1 MDDFPWDQ
9 VDAGDLEG
17 LRVVLFSSST
27 ARRIRALQ
35 DLRDRIGSSLPSQT
49 HQPLIGLL
57 FKTYPRY
64 VDRPSRQAVQQ
75 CLRSLLKAPV
85 PTDDLKYLTQKLQ
98 AEAAKPALAPGPALV
113 LSEWCSIVLQI
124 LAEDPETPLSTVLDT
139 IAVDAKALEI
149 CLAANPRPAVKISAL
164 RVTRR
169 ALRAT
174 FSSATWGE
182 DAVRESVRRLTSDSA
197 TGQKNAPFLG
207 VISGVSARLPA
218 KKPIVEGEKKT
229 ILAFYIKELVGSKAA
244 PRAHIADAMGDF
256 FASFVT
262 YEDIAS
268 ELMPPFEKAML
279 RSPEIVFSGLLP
291 SLCAS
296 LPDDIDMSEL
306 LHSRL
311 LKHLLSSM
319 KSNNPAIRQGAVR
332 SFESLLSKS
341 KDQGLL
347 IKITGEVVG
356 PLKTQKITNPEQ
368 RAVYAQAVAAIS
380 PSVELSK
387 DVVQGFVPV
396 FSRESNEAALEQEI
410 KSFCKHLAFL
420 IQSNVKI
427 NDDVINTI
435 VKGSSD
441 KRVPFKKLWQLNVSE
456 VIWQVEPST
465 LANSEVEPLVNKFLR
480 KMKELYNEVFAN
492 PLPSAQ
498 GGSLST
504 AHVYLAL
511 LERSSATQSFDKAA
525 WEETAAQSM
534 VLDPKPS
541 FLLNPKAYSKLTAQA
556 EIQWA
561 VRALAAVTTSSKFE
575 KAEDA
580 AKTAWAQAFIYNIV
594 APGLHSNFREEAART
609 LTSVHLKNVAGIG
622 RMVTSALWAWM
633 LSFRTVEKESAP
645 VSAGPESERFLHVVV
660 KAICPPASTVQTVE
674 NATADLKDQLVGLLI
689 LCRPELI
696 PNTSW
701 ISSCLRTGTDPGDL
715 VREFADKCME
725 QLTRLQEDPVQ
736 SKVPQIDAAI
746 WSAAGELAFVAPD
759 AMVPRLASQIQDD
772 LNASRL
778 SKFTATDVAI
788 ARTPEGTM
796 FVDVLST
803 KSKQSAFDKNTKDY
817 DILKWEEELRAQLT
831 DKKGQKQK
839 KLSAEEQSKVKA
851 QLAKESEIREEVLQ
865 EIKRVE
871 RGSGIIQGLSDGPA
885 IDADGWINPAVSS
898 LLSMTQAGVGLFTG
912 DVVPKAYIK
921 CAEKLSSRLGPLRP
935 FVGIATLRAIG
946 KSHLAPE
953 MELEPLGQL
962 VTRILYRLRFASEQ
976 RPLDSTS
983 LAYVLPLLFLVLS
996 RNGIDELKGEV
1007 EGEQVLLAIEVL
1019 SFHSGSFTDERLPRE
1034 EVLECLLSA
1043 MQKYTQH
1050 YKLIKD
1056 TLFDFGRCIAP
1067 NINKTEL
1074 DILLKGTIVSDVSVR
1089 TSVLQVIE
1097 AELDLTDLD
1106 FSEHIW
1112 LECHDHVEE
1121 NSEIAESIWEENAL
1135 EVDESSFAKI
1145 VPYLASKDSQLRGA
1159 AARAL
1164 AHAIKTNPAVF
1175 NDIFA
1180 ELQSKYTVE
1189 IQPKAPEKDSYGMPK
1204 KIDGT
1209 DQWEFRSGIALAF
1222 EAMTSLFEGEQIV
1235 SFIRF
1240 LIERGPL
1247 IDKNSVVRAQ
1257 MAESGKSVIAARGQQ
1272 KVEELM
1278 KLLET
1283 TLETSDKGSQTSD
1296 LLNEAVVVLYGSLAQ
1311 HLKADDPRLQ
1321 TVIKRLI
1328 DTLPTPSETV
1338 QSAASVCLPP
1348 LIRLS
1353 RPQSGQYVQEMLDQL
1368 LQSKKYA
1375 TQRGAAYG
1383 LAGIVSGRGIA
1394 TLREF
1399 QIMSHL
1405 RDATENRKEPHQ
1417 RQGALLAYELF
1428 ATILGR
1434 TFEPYVIQIV
1444 PQLLAGFGDVNP
1456 DVRDACLDASKAC
1469 FSNLSSYGVKNIL
1482 PTLLDGLDDVQ
1493 WRSQKGACDLL
1504 GAMAYL
1510 DPQQLAASLPTI
1522 IPPLTVVLNDTHKE
1536 VRNAANRSLQR
1547 FGEVISNPEVKSLV
1561 NVLLKALSDPTKHTD
1576 EALDSLIKVSFVHYL
1591 DAPSL
1596 ALVVR
1601 ILERGLGDRSNTKRK
1616 AAQIIGSLAHLT
1628 ERKDLISH
1636 LPIIVSGLQLA
1647 IVDPV
1652 PTTRATAS
1660 KALGSL
1666 IEKLG
1671 EDALPDLIPNLMSTL
1686 KSDTGAGDRL
1696 GSAQALSEVLAG
1708 LGTTRLEETLPTI
1721 LQNVSSSKAAVREG
1735 FMTLF
1740 IFLPAC
1746 FGNSFAN
1753 YLSKII
1759 PPILA
1764 GLADDVDSIRET
1776 SLKAGRLLVKN
1787 FSSKAIDLLLPELE
1801 RGLADDSYRIRLSS
1815 VELVGDLLFSLT
1827 GITAKADGEEE
1838 EEEAAQAG
1846 QSLLEVLGEERRNKV
1861 LSALFICRCDTSGL
1875 VKSAAMAVWKALVA
1889 ASPKTLKEMVPTLS
1903 QFIIRRLGSSNMEHK
1918 VIASNALGDLI
1929 KKAGESV
1936 LSTLLPSLEEG
1947 LQSSPDVDVKQGICI
1962 ALKELIASAS
1972 VEALE
1977 DYEKVLISTVRVALV
1992 DNDEDV
1998 REAAAEAFDSLQQ
2011 ILGKKAVDQVLPH
2024 LLMLLRNNE
2033 DAEQALSA
2041 LLTLLT
2047 EETRANIILPNLIPT
2062 LLTSPI
2068 SAFNARAL
2076 ASLAEVAGSALTRRL
2091 PTILNS
2097 LMDDIVS
2104 TTDDSLREELSN
2116 AFDTILVSV
2125 DEYDG
2130 LNVMMNVMMTLMKH
2144 DDHRRRATAAVH
2156 LNKFFSGAG
2165 IDYSRYHQDLIR
2177 VLLISFDDH
2186 DKNVVKAA
2194 WTALC
2199 GLTSHLRKEE
2209 MEVLTIP
2216 TRQVLRSVGVP
2227 GANLPGFS
2235 LPKGITSILPIFLQ
2249 GLLNGSVDQR
2259 TQAALAIGDIIDR
2272 TGADSLKLFVTQI
2285 TGPLIR
2291 VVSERSVDIK
2301 CAIFFTLNKLL
2312 EKIPLAV
2319 KPFLPQLQR
2328 TFARGLADASSE
2340 TLRNRAAKGLGI
2352 LITLTPR
2359 VDPLIAELITGTKT
2373 PDIGVRNAMM
2383 KALQEVVGKAG
2394 ANMSE
2399 ASKNALL
2406 TLIDDDAS
2414 DQTDAVAI
2422 TNAKLLG
2429 ALVKVLPA
2437 ATAGPLIKNRVL
2449 AANMSHASILG
2460 LNALLVESPSSVTE
2474 TYSDETLAVITQG
2487 LTHKD
2492 PFISD
2497 NSVLAAGKYLLIE
2510 DEHRNFEVNKAIFEA
2525 LAPCIQVG
2533 TPADTRR
2540 LTLVVMRTVSRLHP
2554 ELTRP
2559 HLAVLAPPIFASV
2572 RDVVIPIKLAA
2583 EAAFLAIFSVEE
2595 AEGAVFDK
2603 YMAGP
2608 GAALAPGPK
2617 RSMSDYFKRVALRL
2631 ANQAR
2636 ERREA
2641 EGGQGGLGLSNDEAD
2656 DEKELWSIGKVDLGN
2671 GSFGDEVNL
2680 RTQKR
2685 LAASVVGCG
2694 KRKIWLDPN
2703 EMNEI
2708 SNANSRQTI
2717 RKLVSDGLIIRKPV
2731 TMHSRTRARELAA
2744 ARRIGRHRGLGKRKG
2759 TKEARMPSQVL
2770 WMRRMRVLR
2779 RLLVRYR
2786 ASGKIDKHL
2795 YHELYHLSKGN
2806 TFKHKRALVEHI
2818 QKAKAERHRERVLK
2832 EEMDAKRAKNKAL
2845 RERRLERKEAK
2856 HNALVAEPQ
2865 E

>member
-1 MDDFPWDQ
+1 MDDFPWEQ
-9 VDAGDLEG
+9 VDSGNLES
-17 LRVVLFSSST
+17 LQVVLFSSST

-35 DLRDRIGSSLPSQT
+35 ELRDRIASTLPSQIR
-49 HQPLIGLL
+49 QPVIGLL
-57 FKTYPRY
+57 FTTYPRY

-75 CLRSLLKAPV
+75 CLRELLKAPV
-85 PTDDLKYLTQKLQ
+85 PTEDLKYFTQKLQ
-98 AEAAKPALAPGPALV
+98 NEAAKPLAPGPALV
-113 LSEWCSIVLQI
+113 LVEWCSIVLQI
-124 LAEDPETPLSTVLDT
+124 LAEDPEAALSAVLDT
-139 IAVDAKALEI
+139 IAVDARALDT
-149 CLAANPRPAVKISAL
+149 CLAAAGSKQAVKISAV

-169 ALRAT
+169 ALRAV
-174 FSSATWGE
+174 FGSATWGE
-182 DAVRESVRRLTSDSA
+182 DAIRQSVQRLTSDA
-197 TGQKNAPFLG
+197 TAGQKNAPFLG
-207 VISGVSARLPA
+207 VISGVCARLPTR
-218 KKPIVEGEKKT
+218 KPILEEQKKA
-229 ILAFYIKELVGSKAA
+229 IIGFYTKELVGSKSA
-244 PRAHIADAMGDF
+244 PPSHIADALGDF
-256 FASFVT
+256 FVAFVT
-262 YEDIAS
+262 YEDVAS
-268 ELMPPFEKAML
+268 ELTPPFEKAML
-279 RSPEIVFSGLLP
+279 RSPEVVFTGLLP
-291 SLCAS
+291 SLCSS
-296 LPDDIDMSEL
+296 LPDDFDLAEL
-306 LHSRL
+306 LHTRL

-319 KSNNPAIRQGAVR
+319 KSANPAIRQGAVR
-332 SFESLLSKS
+332 SFEALLSKS
-341 KDQGLL
+341 KSDSLL
-347 IKITGEVVG
+347 LKVTSEVVG

-368 RAVYAQAVAAIS
+368 RAVYAQAIAAIL
-380 PSVELSK
+380 PSVDISK
-387 DVVQGFVPV
+387 EVVQGLVPV

-410 KSFCKHLAFL
+410 KSFCKHLTFL
-420 IQSNVKI
+420 VHSKVKV
-427 NDDVINTI
+427 NDDVIGAI

-456 VIWQVEPST
+456 VFWHVEAST
-465 LANSEVEPLVNKFLR
+465 LASAEVEPLVNKYLG
-480 KMKELYNEVFAN
+480 KMKELYNEVFSN

-504 AHVYLAL
+504 AHIYLAL
-511 LERSSATQSFDKAA
+511 LERSSPLASFDKAA
-525 WEETAAQSM
+525 WDETIAQAM
-534 VLDPKPS
+534 VLNPKPS
-541 FLLNPKAYSKLTAQA
+541 FLLNPKAYSKLASQA

-561 VRALAAVTTSSKFE
+561 VRALAAATTSPKFDG
-575 KAEDA
+575 AEDA
-580 AKTAWAQAFIYNIV
+580 AKTAWAQAFIYNIT
-594 APGLHSNFREEAART
+594 APALHTSFRDESARA
-609 LTSVHLKNVAGIG
+609 LTEVYLKNVAG
-622 RMVTSALWAWM
+622 TSRIIINGLWAWI
-633 LSFRTVEKESAP
+633 LAFRTGEKESAP
-645 VSAGPESERFLHVVV
+645 VSAGPESERHLHLVL
-660 KAICPPASTVQTVE
+660 KAICPLSSTLQAVE
-674 NATADLKDQLVGLLI
+674 HIAADLKSQLVDLL
-689 LCRPELI
+689 LLSRPELI
-696 PNTSW
+696 PNASW
-701 ISSCLRTGTDPGDL
+701 ISLCLRTGTDPGDL
-715 VREFADKCME
+715 VREFADDCLK
-725 QLTRLQEDPVQ
+725 QLTRVQMDPVQ
-736 SKVPQIDAAI
+736 SKIPRLNAAI

-759 AMVPRLASQIQDD
+759 AMVPRLVAQIRED
-772 LNASRL
+772 LDVSRVA
-778 SKFTATDVAI
+778 KFTPTDVAI

-803 KSKQSAFDKNTKDY
+803 KSKPAFDKNNKDY
-817 DILKWEEELRAQLT
+817 NILKWEEELRVQLAE
-831 DKKGQKQK
+831 KKGQKPK
-839 KLSAEEQSKVKA
+839 KLTADEQAKVKA
-851 QLAKESEIREEVLQ
+851 QLAKESKIREEVLE
-865 EIKRVE
+865 EIKKIE
-871 RGSGIIQGLSDGPA
+871 RGTGIIQGLASGPA
-885 IDADGWINPAVSS
+885 VDADGWINPAVSA
-898 LLSMTQAGVGLFTG
+898 LLALAEAGAGLFAG
-912 DVVPKAYIK
+912 DVVSKAYIK

-935 FVGIATLRAIG
+935 FVGVATLRAIG
-946 KSHLAPE
+946 QTHLPPD
-953 MELEPLGQL
+953 MEAESLGQL

-976 RPLDSTS
+976 RPLDISS
-983 LAYVLPLLFLVLS
+983 LAYVLPLLFLILD
-996 RNGIDELKGEV
+996 RNGIEEQKGEE

-1019 SFHSGSFTDERLPRE
+1019 SFHSSSFTDERLPRV
-1034 EVLECLLSA
+1034 EVLNHLLSA
-1043 MQKYTQH
+1043 MQRYTQH

-1056 TLFDFGRCIAP
+1056 TLFDFCRYISS
-1067 NINKTEL
+1067 NISQDEL
-1074 DILLKGTIVSDVSVR
+1074 DVLLKGTIVPEVSVR

-1097 AELDLTDLD
+1097 AEIDLTDLD

-1121 NSEIAESIWEENAL
+1121 NAEIAENIWEENAL
-1135 EVDESSFAKI
+1135 EVDESSYGKI
-1145 VPYLASKDSQLRGA
+1145 MPYLASKDSHLRGA

-1164 AHAIKTNPAVF
+1164 AHAIESNPSVF
-1175 NDIFA
+1175 DEIVS
-1180 ELQSKYTVE
+1180 ELQSKYSIE

-1204 KIDGT
+1204 KMDMT
-1209 DQWEFRSGIALAF
+1209 DHWEFRSGIALAF
-1222 EAMTSLFEGEQIV
+1222 GAMTNLFEGEQIV
-1235 SFIRF
+1235 GFLRF

-1247 IDKNSVVRAQ
+1247 IDKSSVVRSQ
-1257 MAESGKSVIAARGQQ
+1257 MAESGRSVIAARGQQ
-1272 KVEELM
+1272 VVEELM

-1283 TLETSDKGSQTSD
+1283 TLETSDKGSETSD

-1321 TVIKRLI
+1321 TVLKKLLG
-1328 DTLPTPSETV
+1328 TLPTPSESV
-1338 QSAASVCLPP
+1338 QSAVSGCLPP
-1348 LIRLS
+1348 LIRLCG
-1353 RPQSGQYVQEMLDQL
+1353 PQQSGQYVKDMLDQL

-1383 LAGIVSGRGIA
+1383 LAGIVSGRGIS

-1399 QIMSHL
+1399 QVMAHL
-1405 RDATENRKEPHQ
+1405 QDASENRKEPHQ

-1434 TFEPYVIQIV
+1434 TFEPYVIRIV
-1444 PQLLAGFGDVNP
+1444 PQLLASFGDVNA
-1456 DVRDACLDASKAC
+1456 DVRDACLDAAKAC
-1469 FSNLSSYGVKNIL
+1469 FSNLSSYGVKQIL
-1482 PTLLDGLDDVQ
+1482 PTLLDGLDDTQ

-1510 DPQQLAASLPTI
+1510 DPQQLAASLPDI

-1561 NVLLKALSDPTKHTD
+1561 NVLLKALSDPTKYTD

-1616 AAQIIGSLAHLT
+1616 SAQIIGSLAHLT

-1671 EDALPDLIPNLMSTL
+1671 EDALPDLIPNLMATL

-1721 LQNVSSSKAAVREG
+1721 LQNVSSSKPSVREG

-1746 FGNSFAN
+1746 FGNSFAS

-1759 PPILA
+1759 PPILS
-1764 GLADDVDSIRET
+1764 GLADDVESIREV

-1815 VELVGDLLFSLT
+1815 VELVGDLLFSIT
-1827 GITAKADGEEE
+1827 GITARADAEEE

-1875 VKSAAMAVWKALVA
+1875 VKSAAMGVWKSLV
-1889 ASPKTLKEMVPTLS
+1889 ASPKTLKDMVPTLS
-1903 QFIIRRLGSSNMEHK
+1903 QLIIRRLGSSNMEHK

-1936 LSTLLPSLEEG
+1936 LATLLPTLEDG
-1947 LQSSPDVDVKQGICI
+1947 LQSSPDVDVRQGICI
-1962 ALKELIASAS
+1962 ALRELITSAS
-1972 VEALE
+1972 PEALE
-1977 DYEKVLISTVRVALV
+1977 DYEKILISTVRVALV

-1998 REAAAEAFDSLQQ
+1998 REAAAEAFDALQQ
-2011 ILGKKAVDQVLPH
+2011 ILGKRAVDQVLPH
-2024 LLMLLRNNE
+2024 LLLLLRNSDE
-2033 DAEQALSA
+2033 AEQALSA

-2047 EETRANIILPNLIPT
+2047 EQTRANIILPNLIPT

-2076 ASLAEVAGSALTRRL
+2076 ASLAEVASSAMTRRL

-2097 LMDDIVS
+2097 LMDNIVS
-2104 TTDDSLREELSN
+2104 TTDEELRQELSS

-2125 DEYDG
+2125 DENDG
-2130 LNVMMNVMMTLMKH
+2130 LNVMVNAMMTLLKH
-2144 DDHRRRATAAVH
+2144 DDHVRRATAAVH
-2156 LNKFFSGAG
+2156 LKNFFANAE

-2177 VLLISFDDH
+2177 VLLISFDDG
-2186 DKNVVKAA
+2186 DKDVVKAA
-2194 WTALC
+2194 WAAQSE
-2199 GLTSHLRKEE
+2199 LTSHLRKEE

-2216 TRQVLRSVGVP
+2216 TRQALRSVGVP

-2235 LPKGITSILPIFLQ
+2235 LPKGITAVLPIFLQ
-2249 GLLNGSVDQR
+2249 GLLNGSVEQR
-2259 TQAALAIGDIIDR
+2259 TQAALAISDIIDR
-2272 TGADSLKLFVTQI
+2272 TGADSLKMFVTQI

-2328 TFARGLADASSE
+2328 TFARGLADSTSE

-2359 VDPLIAELITGTKT
+2359 VDPLIAELVTGTKT
-2373 PDIGVRNAMM
+2373 PDVGVRNAMM

-2399 ASKNALL
+2399 ASKNAILA
-2406 TLIDDDAS
+2406 LIDDEAS

-2429 ALVKVLPA
+2429 ALVKVLPP

-2449 AANMSHASILG
+2449 TANISHSSILG
-2460 LNALLVESPSSVTE
+2460 LNALLVEAPSALTEHFATE
-2474 TYSDETLAVITQG
+2474 TQAVICQG
-2487 LTHKD
+2487 VTNKD

-2510 DEHRNFEVNKAIFEA
+2510 DEHRNFEDNKAIFEA
-2525 LAPCIQVG
+2525 LAPCIQPG
-2533 TPADTRR
+2533 APSDTRR
-2540 LTLVVMRTVSRLHP
+2540 LALVVMRTVSRLHP

-2559 HLAVLAPPIFASV
+2559 HLALLAPPIFGSV
-2572 RDVVIPIKLAA
+2572 RDMVIPVKLAA
-2583 EAAFLAIFSVEE
+2583 EAAFLAIFSVVESE
-2595 AEGAVFDK
+2595 SAVFDK

-2608 GAALAPGPK
+2608 GAELPPGPK

-2631 ANQAR
+2631 ASQAR
-2636 ERREA
+2636 ERKEA
-2641 EGGQGGLGLSNDEAD
+2641 EGGQGGLGLSNDEVD
-2656 DEKELWSIGKVDLGN
+2656 DEKELWSIGKVDLGE
-2671 GSFGDEVNL
+2671 GTFGD
-2680 RTQKR
+2680 
-2685 LAASVVGCG
+2685 
-2694 KRKIWLDPN
+2694 D
-2703 EMNEI
+2703 
-2708 SNANSRQTI
+2708 
-2717 RKLVSDGLIIRKPV
+2717 
-2731 TMHSRTRARELAA
+2731 
-2744 ARRIGRHRGLGKRKG
+2744 
-2759 TKEARMPSQVL
+2759 
-2770 WMRRMRVLR
+2770 
-2779 RLLVRYR
+2779 
-2786 ASGKIDKHL
+2786 
-2795 YHELYHLSKGN
+2795 
-2806 TFKHKRALVEHI
+2806 
-2818 QKAKAERHRERVLK
+2818 
-2832 EEMDAKRAKNKAL
+2832 
-2845 RERRLERKEAK
+2845 
-2856 HNALVAEPQ
+2856 
-2865 E
+2865 